1 MAEEKKKGFD
11 LAAALGAVSELNT
24 GAEGREQLKYI
35 DFEKIHP
42 DPGNFYSLDGVEELA
57 GNIELIGLQQPL
69 RVRPDPEH
77 EGEYIIVSGHRRHGA
92 IGLLVK
98 EGKETFRLVPC
109 LIEGHQESDAMREL
123 RLILANSSTRK
134 LTSAD
139 LAIQA
144 QKVEE
149 LLYKLKEEGTEF
161 PGRMRD
167 HVADVCKVKASKLGK
182 LKVIREKLI
191 EDLQKYWE
199 SGDLN
204 ESVAYAFAKLAP
216 EAQRLTARM
225 VRERWA
231 WMSEPKQWHEGNVTD
246 CAEKVKKE
254 LKPRKGPRGT
264 CEACDRAE
272 ARLARMISG
281 CRSYDD
287 HCADGKCCH
296 DCPNLGTCEYACP
309 HLAGEVEK
317 AKRAAAEKKAA
328 EKEKRQKDDAKQVA
342 PTVRLWKRFG
352 EARARAGL
360 TFEEYAHKADVRA
373 FRREKKVEDFEQGN
387 KITPSSGGLPYTGG
401 DGLDEWRIK
410 PLIKAADALGCSVD
424 YLLCRTD
431 EPGMAKR
438 ALEAGPEVVSP
449 DAKPRWQTGQP
460 FRSGPYYCVVECEG
474 HRLSMKLNWLNSF
487 LEWHMSGGGGLTQ
500 GCEVVGWWPLPEDDP
515 GDSEED
521 ENCRE
526 ETDDV

>member
-1 MAEEKKKGFD
+1 MDEAKKKG
-11 LAAALGAVSELNT
+11 VSIADIIGPVSKMDIGNQS
-24 GAEGREQLKYI
+24 RPQLEYI
-35 DFEKIHP
+35 DIDLIDP
-42 DPGNFYSLDGVEELA
+42 DPRNRKVEGIPALA
-57 GNIELIGLQQPL
+57 QNIALVGLQQPL
-69 RVRPDPEH
+69 AVRANPDAA
-77 EGEYIIVSGHRRHGA
+77 GRYVVISGHRRREA
-92 IGLLVK
+92 LKQLVD
-98 EGKETFRLVPC
+98 EGEERFRLVPC
-109 LIEGHQESDAMREL
+109 LVAPPGMSDAMV
-123 RLILANSSTRK
+123 RLMILSGNMVTQG
-134 LTSAD
+134 LTPAQMAAATKEMED
-139 LAIQA
+139 AIYQ
-144 QKVEE
+144 
-149 LLYKLKEEGTEF
+149 LKEEGHEF
-161 PGRMRD
+161 PGKVRD
-167 HVADVCKVKASKLGK
+167 YVADACGIAGSRVTR

-254 LKPRKGPRGT
+254 LKPRKGPKGT

-272 ARLARMISG
+272 ARLSRMISG
-281 CRSYDD
+281 GRSYYD
-287 HCADGKCCH
+287 HCANGKCCH
-296 DCPNLGTCEYACP
+296 DCLNLGTCEYACP

-317 AKRAAAEKKAA
+317 AKKAAAEKKAT
-328 EKEKRQKDDAKQVA
+328 EKEKRQKDDAEQVA

-373 FRREKKVEDFEQGN
+373 FRREKKVADFEQGK

-401 DGLDEWRIK
+401 DGVDEWRIK

-431 EPGMAKR
+431 EPGMAKAAPDVQDIPPAGNGDPGKWVYLDWIPPHRKPDDESLVALRFGLEKGKDYVSLGMWFSEKWCTR
-438 ALEAGPEVVSP
+438 AGTPLEAEV
-449 DAKPRWQTGQP
+449 TGW
-460 FRSGPYYCVVECEG
+460 F
-474 HRLSMKLNWLNSF
+474 
-487 LEWHMSGGGGLTQ
+487 
-500 GCEVVGWWPLPEDDP
+500 PLPWTTEN
-515 GDSEED
+515 EED
-521 ENCRE
+521 PE
-526 ETDDV
+526 E